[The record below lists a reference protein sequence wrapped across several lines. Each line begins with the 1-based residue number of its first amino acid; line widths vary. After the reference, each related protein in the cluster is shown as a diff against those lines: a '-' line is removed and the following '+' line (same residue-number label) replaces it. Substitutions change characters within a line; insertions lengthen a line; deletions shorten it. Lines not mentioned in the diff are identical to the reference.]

1 MRSTREML
9 SVGIDVGTT
18 TTQVV
23 FSRLKLRNAARVGLV
38 PRIEVDARA
47 VAHVGSVRFTPLL
60 GPDRIDLDGL
70 ARLVRD
76 EYAAAA
82 IAPDEVE
89 TGAVIITGETA
100 LRKDADEVLRVLSGL
115 AGDFVVTVA
124 GPNLEAQIAGRG
136 SGAAAWSADNYTTV
150 VNADVG
156 GGSSN
161 IAVFR
166 AGRHLGSA
174 AIMVG
179 GRGVQIEAGSAIVTA
194 ITPSA
199 RAVIDEIGSPLEVG
213 RPASLPELRT
223 LADTLA
229 RLVVDLIHGQ
239 PSPLLRAVA
248 LTPLL
253 DLDLD
258 VDRAHLFLSGGVGRC
273 YADALPTETV
283 ADVASFGDI
292 GPLLARAL
300 RDEPRLRTR
309 SVRAAPETI
318 GATVI
323 GAASQTVTL
332 SGTTIWVRADLL
344 PLRDL
349 PVIEPDVHDVTD
361 DPGELVQ
368 AIVSAT
374 RRWDAE
380 GDGRV
385 AIAIDL
391 PSGLDYGQLATVA
404 TALDGY
410 ARDQLP
416 DGVPLVVVI
425 QEDYAQVLGQ
435 TLQAIHP
442 DLPLITI
449 DQIGLGEGD
458 FIDIGRPLLD
468 GRAVPVSVKTLV
480 FTR

>member
-1 MRSTREML
+1 MRATREML

-47 VAHVGSVRFTPLL
+47 VEHVSSVRFTPLL

-70 ARLVRD
+70 ATLVRA
-76 EYAAAA
+76 EYDAAGV
-82 IAPDEVE
+82 APEEVE

-100 LRKDADEVLRVLSGL
+100 LRKDADEVLRTLSGL

-136 SGAAAWSADNYTTV
+136 SGAAGWSADNYATV
-150 VNADVG
+150 VNADIG

-161 IAVFR
+161 VAVFR

-179 GRGVQIEAGSAIVTA
+179 GRGVQLEASSAIVTA

-199 RAVIDEIGSPLEVG
+199 RAVVDEVGSRLEVG

-223 LADTLA
+223 LADELA
-229 RLVVDLIHGQ
+229 RLVVDLVVGE
-239 PSPLLRAVA
+239 PSRLLRAVA
-248 LTPLL
+248 LTPMLEL
-253 DLDLD
+253 DLAGQPT
-258 VDRAHLFLSGGVGRC
+258 VFLSGGVGRC
-273 YADALPTETV
+273 YAEALPTDSV
-283 ADVASFGDI
+283 ADVAAFGDI
-292 GPLLARAL
+292 GPLLARSL

-349 PVIEPDVHDVTD
+349 PVIEPDVHDPTE
-361 DPGELVQ
+361 DPDQLVD
-368 AIVSAT
+368 AIVAAT

-385 AIAIDL
+385 AIAVDL
-391 PSGLDYGQLATVA
+391 PAGLDYGQLATVA
-404 TALDGY
+404 TALDRY
-410 ARDQLP
+410 ARSQLP
-416 DGVPLVVVI
+416 DEVPLVVVI

-435 TLQAIHP
+435 TLQSIHP

>member
-1 MRSTREML
+1 MRATREML

-47 VAHVGSVRFTPLL
+47 VEHVSSVRFTPLL

-70 ARLVRD
+70 ATLVRA
-76 EYAAAA
+76 EYDAAGV
-82 IAPDEVE
+82 APEEVE

-100 LRKDADEVLRVLSGL
+100 LRKDADEVLRTLSGL

-136 SGAAAWSADNYTTV
+136 SGAAGWSADNYATV
-150 VNADVG
+150 VNADIG

-161 IAVFR
+161 VAVFR

-179 GRGVQIEAGSAIVTA
+179 GRGVQLEASSAIVTA

-199 RAVIDEIGSPLEVG
+199 RAVVDEVGSRLEVG

-223 LADTLA
+223 LADELA
-229 RLVVDLIHGQ
+229 RLVVDLVVGE

-248 LTPLL
+248 LTPMLEL
-253 DLDLD
+253 DLGGQPT
-258 VDRAHLFLSGGVGRC
+258 VFLSGGVGRC
-273 YADALPTETV
+273 YAEALPTDSV
-283 ADVASFGDI
+283 ADVAAFGDI
-292 GPLLARAL
+292 GPLLARSL

-349 PVIEPDVHDVTD
+349 PVIEPDVHDPTD
-361 DPGELVQ
+361 DPDQLVD
-368 AIVSAT
+368 AIVAAT

-385 AIAIDL
+385 AIAVDL
-391 PSGLDYGQLATVA
+391 PAGLDYGQLATVA
-404 TALDGY
+404 TALDRY
-410 ARDQLP
+410 ARSQLP
-416 DGVPLVVVI
+416 DEVPLVVVI

-435 TLQAIHP
+435 TLQSIHP